1 MLVARSAAIGLVITT
16 LAAGPVQAADR
27 GQEIAARCARCHA
40 IAANDDSPTRI
51 TIPFRNLGRRYPIA
65 MLVEAAKTG
74 TIDGHDEMPMF
85 DLGPADM
92 KALLAYID
100 RLNPEVPGY
109 ARLVPDRAP

>member
-1 MLVARSAAIGLVITT
+1 MTVLSASAA
-16 LAAGPVQAADR
+16 LATDR
-27 GQEIAARCARCHA
+27 GQDIAARCARCHA
-40 IAANDDSPTRI
+40 IATNDDSPTRI

-85 DLGPADM
+85 DLGPSDM

-100 RLNPEVPGY
+100 RLNPDVPGY
-109 ARLVPDRAP
+109 AGLVQDRTP